1 MHDTLLMIPAGEAAL
16 RLEKVKARMKAENI
30 EHIIV
35 RDTAN
40 IFYLTGRVFD
50 GFIYINA
57 SGNPTYFVRRP
68 NTIHHCKDVV
78 AVTKPE
84 SMPEHIDVPHGSEIG
99 LELDSLTYTMATRIM
114 KAFNAKAVNASA
126 VMRKAR
132 SVKTGMELEML
143 REDGIKHD
151 HVYSK
156 IPSLFRE
163 GMTDIELQVEI
174 ERTSRLEGCL
184 GQFRT
189 AGDVMEIHMANILAG
204 DNADAASPYDF
215 AMGGQ
220 GMNPSLPVGANG
232 TVIRPGLSVMVDA
245 NGNFNGYMTDMTRT
259 FACTGDLSEK
269 ALKAHQCS
277 IDICRALEKSGRP
290 GAEARALYEEAA
302 SIARAAGLEDYFMG
316 HSQHAGFVGH
326 GVGIEINELPVIA
339 PKSRD
344 ILETGNVIALEPKFV
359 IPGTGAVGIENTYA
373 VTANGLEALTH
384 SPEQITVFLP

>member
-132 SVKTGMELEML
+132 SVKTGMELEDYL
-143 REDGIKHD
+143 I
-151 HVYSK
+151 
-156 IPSLFRE
+156 
-163 GMTDIELQVEI
+163 
-174 ERTSRLEGCL
+174 
-184 GQFRT
+184 
-189 AGDVMEIHMANILAG
+189 
-204 DNADAASPYDF
+204 
-215 AMGGQ
+215 
-220 GMNPSLPVGANG
+220 
-232 TVIRPGLSVMVDA
+232 
-245 NGNFNGYMTDMTRT
+245 
-259 FACTGDLSEK
+259 
-269 ALKAHQCS
+269 AH
-277 IDICRALEKSGRP
+277 I
-290 GAEARALYEEAA
+290 
-302 SIARAAGLEDYFMG
+302 
-316 HSQHAGFVGH
+316 
-326 GVGIEINELPVIA
+326 
-339 PKSRD
+339 
-344 ILETGNVIALEPKFV
+344 
-359 IPGTGAVGIENTYA
+359 
-373 VTANGLEALTH
+373 
-384 SPEQITVFLP
+384 